1 MANET
6 INLDGLDGF
15 AFEQVCE
22 RIFEKAGWGKV
33 TRIGGVADRGR
44 DLIIRTPA
52 GKRIVVECKF
62 YGNATVGRP
71 VVQKLHSAVIDAHAD
86 RGIVVT
92 TGRFSKAALE
102 YAADLTRR
110 HSHPIELFDLHKIME
125 LAHEAGIELETGRMQ
140 KIYTYPVLDREAIA
154 GDLQPLINSLDS
166 RPAPAAGLMRVAGLH
181 IRLSAMYFATIS
193 IQQSFST
200 SVGLIHQIDVRD
212 RHYMFDG
219 ETGRLDESNRTSFFG
234 RPHLVAADMPEHAY
248 TKTGFELDGSTLRDR
263 ISEEMV
269 AAHTAYVRYR
279 GRNNATYGKSC
290 APTARNI
297 HINNL
302 RQVYVPRYD
311 VALEALGSKH
321 SCSLEHNG
329 TSLRARSLTW
339 ARCHWCDSA
348 DSLLLCNE
356 CGRVAHAS
364 RFGAHGFYCRE
375 CGKTVCG
382 SCVWKAR
389 RLLIFSSRFCSD
401 CKPDNAKRQAG

>member
-1 MANET
+1 MVNET

-33 TRIGGVADRGR
+33 TRIGGVADKGR
-44 DLIIRTPA
+44 DLIIRTPT

-62 YGNATVGRP
+62 YDNATVGRP
-71 VVQKLHSAVIDAHAD
+71 IVQKLHSAIIDSHAD
-86 RGIVVT
+86 SGIIVT
-92 TGRFSKAALE
+92 TSRFSKAALE
-102 YAADLTRR
+102 YAADLTRK
-110 HSHPIELFDLHKIME
+110 HSHPIELFDLHKMME

-140 KIYTYPVLDREAIA
+140 KIYTYPVLDRQAVA
-154 GDLQPLINSLDS
+154 KDLQPLINKLDS
-166 RPAPAAGLMRVAGLH
+166 RPVPAADLLRVADLH
-181 IRLSAMYFATIS
+181 VRLRAMYFATIS
-193 IQQSFST
+193 VQQSFST

-219 ETGRLDESNRTSFFG
+219 ETGGLDGSDSVSFFG
-234 RPHLVAADMPEHAY
+234 TPRLAAASMPEHAY

-263 ISEEMV
+263 IMEEMV
-269 AAHTAYVRYR
+269 EAHTTHVRYR
-279 GRNNATYGKSC
+279 GRNNTTYVKNC
-290 APTARNI
+290 IPTVRNI

-311 VALEALGSKH
+311 VALEALGSSH
-321 SCSLEHNG
+321 ACSLEHNG
-329 TSLRARSLTW
+329 TVPRARSMTW
-339 ARCHWCDSA
+339 ARCYGCGSA

-364 RFGAHGFYCRE
+364 RFGAHGFRCRE

-389 RLLIFSSRFCSD
+389 RHLIFSSRFCSD
-401 CKPDNAKRQAG
+401 CKPDSAKRQAN